1 MGQIGWP
8 AYGGYRMKVVN
19 VVAIFA
25 MFTAGIASAAEVKE
39 KGAYVGGAIGVTE
52 LDDDNLTGFVIG
64 GFSVDKKDTGYQLWG
79 GYKFLK
85 WFSVEGRY
93 SYLGEYTATAP
104 GTVAIVKEDA
114 AALTAN
120 AVFILPL
127 GGSSWEL
134 YGQVGL
140 GVLSY
145 DISYL
150 GASAPPSEDGT
161 ETVGSAGVGVRWT
174 PAPPVTISLGFD
186 AWSAEID
193 RTAKFFP
200 ADDDFSVG
208 MTRLGVQYN
217 F

>member
-1 MGQIGWP
+1 
-8 AYGGYRMKVVN
+8 MKVVN
-19 VVAIFA
+19 VVAIVA
-25 MFTAGIASAAEVKE
+25 MLTAGIASAVEVKE
-39 KGAYVGGAIGVTE
+39 KGAYIGGAIGVTE
-52 LDDDNLTGFVIG
+52 VDDDNLSDLVNF

-85 WFSVEGRY
+85 WFAVEGRY
-93 SYLGEYTATAP
+93 SYLGEYTATE
-104 GTVAIVKEDA
+104 GGIGVKEDA

-150 GASAPPSEDGT
+150 GAGAPPGEDGT
-161 ETVGSAGVGVRWT
+161 ETVGSAGLGVRWT

-193 RTAKFFP
+193 RTEVFP
-200 ADDDFSVG
+200 IDSDDFSVG

>member
-1 MGQIGWP
+1 
-8 AYGGYRMKVVN
+8 MKVVN
-19 VVAIFA
+19 VVAIVA
-25 MFTAGIASAAEVKE
+25 MLTAGIASAVEVKE
-39 KGAYVGGAIGVTE
+39 KGAYIGGAYGVTE
-52 LDDDNLTGFVIG
+52 VDDDNLSDLVNF

-85 WFSVEGRY
+85 WFAVEGRY
-93 SYLGEYTATAP
+93 SYLGEYTATAA
-104 GTVAIVKEDA
+104 GAGVKEDA

-127 GGSSWEL
+127 GGSGWEL

-145 DISYL
+145 DISYI
-150 GASAPPSEDGT
+150 GAGAPPGEDGT
-161 ETVGSAGVGVRWT
+161 ETAGSAGLGVRWT

-193 RTAKFFP
+193 RTQVLPVDSK
-200 ADDDFSVG
+200 DFSVG